1 MGLPALRRLRDSRNR
16 RPRPRHP
23 TAALEQRALAVE
35 QPRASENLSIYGGLD
50 LRPFCVVAGHLLP
63 PVSTHGENGLN
74 LSPADALLG
83 RFRAFRA
90 VPRTRVCVVHVR
102 ARCLVQQHNM
112 PLCRRF
118 VTGATGLEPAT
129 SGVTGRVGHDDARRR
144 TSLNGLICGHLSL
157 SRRLRFAWLS
167 HSSNRRLGHEWATK
181 SCLRGQRLAGGQ
193 RVRRP
198 ATCPSQNRQHT
209 RTTTHLF
216 VLAHAPRALSRA
228 LDPRE
233 ATLPCMRLESVA
245 LYRPRE
251 CGALP

>member
-102 ARCLVQQHNM
+102 ARCLVQQHNT

-144 TSLNGLICGHLSL
+144 TSRNGLICRHLSL
-157 SRRLRFAWLS
+157 SCRLRFAWLS
-167 HSSNRRLGHEWATK
+167 QSSSRRLGHEWATR
-181 SCLRGQRLAGGQ
+181 SCLRGQRHRWPAKGCGDRL
-193 RVRRP
+193 RVLRRTDNTP
-198 ATCPSQNRQHT
+198 VRACPCPTSIVASPRST
-209 RTTTHLF
+209 RSD
-216 VLAHAPRALSRA
+216 AP
-228 LDPRE
+228 
-233 ATLPCMRLESVA
+233 
-245 LYRPRE
+245 LY
-251 CGALP
+251 AS